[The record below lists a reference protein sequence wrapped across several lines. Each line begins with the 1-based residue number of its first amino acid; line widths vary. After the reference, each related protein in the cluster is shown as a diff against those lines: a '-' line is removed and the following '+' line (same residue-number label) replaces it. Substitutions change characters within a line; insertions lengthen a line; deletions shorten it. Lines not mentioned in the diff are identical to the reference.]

1 MITIFSVIGFSLPII
16 VTALIMILPKSLIRP
31 PNVVSDVHRP
41 SQVNHVEIDKMLNE
55 SSRGEEL
62 VERR

>member
-1 MITIFSVIGFSLPII
+1 M
-16 VTALIMILPKSLIRP
+16 TALIMILPKSLIRP